1 MSYVYND
8 KMDKGHITTGG
19 GWFAWGTYDSDGL
32 QNGYSKAH
40 LELCDEDGYGER
52 VTLCGVDFSDKWDT
66 ADPHASYNCKRC
78 EKISERI
85 AEGGAS

>member
-8 KMDKGHITTGG
+8 KIDKGHVTTGG

-40 LELCDEDGYGER
+40 LEACGEDGCGER

-66 ADPHASYNCKRC
+66 ADPHASEDCKRC
-78 EKISERI
+78 EKIAKRI
-85 AEGGAS
+85 AKGGGS